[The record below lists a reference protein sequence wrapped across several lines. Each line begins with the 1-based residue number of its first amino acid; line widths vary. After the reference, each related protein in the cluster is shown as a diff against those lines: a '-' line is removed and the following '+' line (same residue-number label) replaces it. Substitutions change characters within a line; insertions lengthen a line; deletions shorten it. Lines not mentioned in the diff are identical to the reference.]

1 MASENTV
8 KIYGHIVEWNLKD
21 SSSVV
26 EATGALAWYSTAAP
40 AAKNAGKPDSTNTWW
55 NVKTITYVPTTAQAT
70 GDAYVRLYEKD
81 SSGPILFHVSF
92 QLGVDAQSQTY
103 NPPLRCRPYWHTT
116 GSVAFTTGGAWVFQ
130 LA

>member
-8 KIYGHIVEWNLKD
+8 KVYDNIVEWTLKD
-21 SSSVV
+21 SSAVS
-26 EATGALAWYSTAAP
+26 EATGSLAWYSTAAP
-40 AAKNAGKPDSTNTWW
+40 AAKSGAEHGSTNTSWK
-55 NVKTITYVPTTAQAT
+55 VKTITYMPSTAQST
-70 GDAYVRLYEKD
+70 GDAYVRLHQRD

-103 NPPLRCRPYWHTT
+103 SPPLDCQPIWFTSK
-116 GSVAFTTGGAWVFQ
+116 SVAYATGGTWVFQ